1 MAKKKFYAIRKGKH
15 PGIYE
20 TWEEAKANIGM
31 WKKAIFR
38 GFETKEEAEK
48 FMEGDQEVTK
58 DQLNEMLEGKD
69 YAFVDGSFNKKT
81 NVYGYGGF
89 LVHDGEKYILQGSGS
104 DDELVSMWNVAGEIS
119 GAIAAMKKAIEL
131 GLDEL
136 ILLYDYKGIEMWAT
150 GEWKRNKE
158 ATKNYHGFY
167 KHIKDD
173 LKVTFLHVKG
183 HSGIDG
189 NEEADRL
196 AKEAAGISSDNKEYD
211 NCKTEVITE
220 DNLMIPEEAAISD
233 EEIMTLADVNLDLE
247 TE

>member
-1 MAKKKFYAIRKGKH
+1 M
-15 PGIYE
+15 
-20 TWEEAKANIGM
+20 
-31 WKKAIFR
+31 
-38 GFETKEEAEK
+38 
-48 FMEGDQEVTK
+48 Q
-58 DQLNEMLEGKD
+58 
-69 YAFVDGSFNKKT
+69 
-81 NVYGYGGF
+81 
-89 LVHDGEKYILQGSGS
+89 
-104 DDELVSMWNVAGEIS
+104 
-119 GAIAAMKKAIEL
+119 KAIEL
-131 GLDEL
+131 SLDEL
-136 ILLYDYKGIEMWAT
+136 IIIYDYMGIEKWAT

-211 NCKTEVITE
+211 NSKTEVITE